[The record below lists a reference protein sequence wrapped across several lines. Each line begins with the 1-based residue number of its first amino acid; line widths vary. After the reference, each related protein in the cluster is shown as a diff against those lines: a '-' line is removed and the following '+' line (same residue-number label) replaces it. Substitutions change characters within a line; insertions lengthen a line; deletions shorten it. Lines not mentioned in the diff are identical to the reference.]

1 MLSHQPGNYESILF
15 KNLDNISPSDELTD
29 EFLLQLPHQ
38 HSQTSLSNVST
49 ISKLTDEILLKLA
62 APHNQDLMLDDDE
75 PTPTARCSF

>member
-29 EFLLQLPHQ
+29 EFLLQLPRQ

-49 ISKLTDEILLKLA
+49 ISKLTDE
-62 APHNQDLMLDDDE
+62 
-75 PTPTARCSF
+75 